1 MSKLGLLTAIGHNI
15 ADSVGSGVGLM
26 VGVYSMDIYGEAAST
41 EEGYIE
47 VDFLTGSTLGGSV
60 SASLMKALKLYS
72 EELPRFCERNG
83 VEVAEFRTLS
93 VRFLTKNL
101 EPTCIVTTE
110 DHHGRSSIDEY
121 QGLPARRVKKLDY
134 LGRVRRK

>member
-1 MSKLGLLTAIGHNI
+1 
-15 ADSVGSGVGLM
+15 M
-26 VGVYSMDIYGEAAST
+26 VGVYSMDIYGEAASAD
-41 EEGYIE
+41 EGYID
-47 VDFLTGSTLGGSV
+47 VDFLTGSTLGGS
-60 SASLMKALKLYS
+60 ASLSLMNALKLYS

-83 VEVAEFRTLS
+83 VEVAEFRRLS

-101 EPTCIVTTE
+101 KPTCIVTIE
-110 DHHGRSSIDEY
+110 DRHGRSSIDEY

>member
-26 VGVYSMDIYGEAAST
+26 VGVYSMDIYSEAAST
-41 EEGYIE
+41 EEGYID
-47 VDFLTGSTLGGSV
+47 VDFLTGSTFGGST
-60 SASLMKALKLYS
+60 SLSLMKALKLYS
-72 EELPRFCERNG
+72 KELPRFCERSG
-83 VEVAEFRTLS
+83 VEVIELRTLS

-101 EPTCIVTTE
+101 EPTCIVTIE
-110 DHHGRSSIDEY
+110 DQHGRFSIDEY
-121 QGLPARRVKKLDY
+121 QGIPARRVKKLDY